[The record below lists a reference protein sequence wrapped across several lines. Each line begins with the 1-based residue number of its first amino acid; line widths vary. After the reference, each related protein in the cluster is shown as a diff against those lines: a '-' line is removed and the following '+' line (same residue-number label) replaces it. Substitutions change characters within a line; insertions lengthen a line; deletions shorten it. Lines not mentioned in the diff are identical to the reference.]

1 MNQINQVVIQKI
13 KAWLSENH
21 KSIQWLA
28 DEIGVSKSLMGHI
41 LTGERALL
49 PKRIVQIARIM
60 GTTVE
65 ELVAA
70 NQSEKPEYEG
80 VLRGTVQSSVA
91 KRHMS
96 YLLFA
101 IEDCVHMR
109 WQLSVRRTER

>member
-1 MNQINQVVIQKI
+1 MNQVNQVVIQKI
-13 KAWLSENH
+13 KAWLTDHH

-49 PKRIVQIARIM
+49 PKRIVQIAQVM
-60 GTTVE
+60 GITVE
-65 ELVAA
+65 ELVGA
-70 NQSEKPEYEG
+70 NQPEKQEYEL
-80 VLRGTVQSSVA
+80 VLRGELQSRIA

-101 IEDCVHMR
+101 IEDCVRMQR
-109 WQLSVRRTER
+109 QMSVRGIE